1 MKAMIL
7 EEFGGPEILQ
17 YMNVPD
23 PLAGP
28 PAPLAGPREIGGEA
42 DEQIAPGHV
51 RGKIVLEVSR

>member
-7 EEFGGPEILQ
+7 EKFGGPEILQ

-28 PAPLAGPREIGGEA
+28 P
-42 DEQIAPGHV
+42 GHV